1 MLEIPAQLWQRTKSS
16 YIWRSFF
23 RHGYPDSRKN
33 QSLAVF
39 TNVFLHL
46 HPVKVRRH
54 ALAIPYTWCMG
65 GLSFFLFLVLT
76 LTGTLLMF
84 YYRPTTEWAYSDIK
98 DLETVVLFGQLLRN
112 MHRWAAHGMVITVFL
127 HMIRVFYTGSY
138 KPPRELHWVIGT
150 LLLFFTILPSYTGH
164 LLPFVRQDSVV
175 RVDKRVE
182 DTAMVWPHL
191 LVIEFIAAM
200 LWTIGLFVISAAF
213 NAPLQ
218 DHSTP
223 DCTPNPSKAPWY
235 LLNLQELLLHMDKG
249 LAGVVVPT
257 IWLVFMAAIPYID
270 RSREG
275 VGIWF
280 TSRNGLRITIF
291 AAFYATLLTFSLI
304 L

>member
-1 MLEIPAQLWQRTKSS
+1 MTTPRGPQPFAGQEKRLRL
-16 YIWRSFF
+16 
-23 RHGYPDSRKN
+23 
-33 QSLAVF
+33 LA
-39 TNVFLHL
+39 
-46 HPVKVRRH
+46 
-54 ALAIPYTWCMG
+54 
-65 GLSFFLFLVLT
+65 
-76 LTGTLLMF
+76 
-84 YYRPTTEWAYSDIK
+84 
-98 DLETVVLFGQLLRN
+98 
-112 MHRWAAHGMVITVFL
+112 
-127 HMIRVFYTGSY
+127 
-138 KPPRELHWVIGT
+138 
-150 LLLFFTILPSYTGH
+150 
-164 LLPFVRQDSVV
+164 FVRQDSVV

-200 LWTIGLFVISAAF
+200 LWFIGLFIISAAF

-257 IWLVFMAAIPYID
+257 IWIVFMMAIPYID

-280 TSRNGLRITIF
+280 TSPRGLRVTYFSAI
-291 AAFYATLLTFSLI
+291 YATVLTFSLI
-304 L
+304 VLDKILKDNGYVEFASANLPGGKQLFPDYIIPITTMTVLSVLLVVLVKVIFKGNTRDWMTAVWTGFVCVFLVLTLVGTSMRGPGMNMYPPWALPSTHQCFAP

>member
-1 MLEIPAQLWQRTKSS
+1 MTTPRGPQPFAGQEKRLRL
-16 YIWRSFF
+16 
-23 RHGYPDSRKN
+23 
-33 QSLAVF
+33 LA
-39 TNVFLHL
+39 
-46 HPVKVRRH
+46 
-54 ALAIPYTWCMG
+54 
-65 GLSFFLFLVLT
+65 
-76 LTGTLLMF
+76 
-84 YYRPTTEWAYSDIK
+84 
-98 DLETVVLFGQLLRN
+98 
-112 MHRWAAHGMVITVFL
+112 
-127 HMIRVFYTGSY
+127 
-138 KPPRELHWVIGT
+138 
-150 LLLFFTILPSYTGH
+150 
-164 LLPFVRQDSVV
+164 FVRQDSVV

-200 LWTIGLFVISAAF
+200 LWFIGLFIISAAF

-257 IWLVFMAAIPYID
+257 IWIVFMMAIPYID

-280 TSRNGLRITIF
+280 TSPRGLRVTYF
-291 AAFYATLLTFSLI
+291 AAVYATAVTFSLI
-304 L
+304 VLDKLLKDHGYIQFASDNLPGGKQLFPDYIIPITTMTVLSILLVVLVKAIFKGNTRDLMTAVWTGFVCVYLVLTIVGTSMRGPGMDMYAPWALPSTHQCFAP

>member
-1 MLEIPAQLWQRTKSS
+1 MTAPRGPQPFSGQEKRLRL
-16 YIWRSFF
+16 
-23 RHGYPDSRKN
+23 
-33 QSLAVF
+33 LA
-39 TNVFLHL
+39 
-46 HPVKVRRH
+46 
-54 ALAIPYTWCMG
+54 
-65 GLSFFLFLVLT
+65 
-76 LTGTLLMF
+76 
-84 YYRPTTEWAYSDIK
+84 
-98 DLETVVLFGQLLRN
+98 
-112 MHRWAAHGMVITVFL
+112 
-127 HMIRVFYTGSY
+127 
-138 KPPRELHWVIGT
+138 
-150 LLLFFTILPSYTGH
+150 
-164 LLPFVRQDSVV
+164 FVRQDSVV

-200 LWTIGLFVISAAF
+200 LWFIGLFVIAAAF

-257 IWLVFMAAIPYID
+257 IWIVFMMAIPYID

-280 TSRNGLRITIF
+280 TSPRGKRVTYF
-291 AAFYATLLTFSLI
+291 ATVYATVITFSLI
-304 L
+304 IFDKILKDHGYIAFASEYLPGGKQLIPDYIIPITTMIVLSIALVVLVKVIFHGNTRDWMIAVWTGFVCVFLVLTIVGTSMRGPGMDMYAPWALPSTHQCFAP

>member
-1 MLEIPAQLWQRTKSS
+1 MTAPRGPQPFAGQEKRLRL
-16 YIWRSFF
+16 
-23 RHGYPDSRKN
+23 
-33 QSLAVF
+33 LA
-39 TNVFLHL
+39 
-46 HPVKVRRH
+46 
-54 ALAIPYTWCMG
+54 
-65 GLSFFLFLVLT
+65 
-76 LTGTLLMF
+76 
-84 YYRPTTEWAYSDIK
+84 
-98 DLETVVLFGQLLRN
+98 
-112 MHRWAAHGMVITVFL
+112 
-127 HMIRVFYTGSY
+127 
-138 KPPRELHWVIGT
+138 
-150 LLLFFTILPSYTGH
+150 
-164 LLPFVRQDSVV
+164 FVRQDSVV

-200 LWTIGLFVISAAF
+200 LWFIGLFIISAAF

-257 IWLVFMAAIPYID
+257 IWIVFMMAIPYID

-280 TSRNGLRITIF
+280 TSPRGLRVTYFSAI
-291 AAFYATLLTFSLI
+291 YATVLTFSLI
-304 L
+304 VLDKILKDNGYVEFASANLPGGKQLFPDYIIPITTMIVLSVLLVVLVKVIFKGNTRDWMTAVWTGFVCVFLVLTIVGTSMRGPGMNMYPPWALPSTHQCFAP